1 MSAVLWCD
9 VDIDDCFYLLQCTWH
24 FIILSLLLT
33 QSYNYTITIT
43 EAGIVA
49 VVIVAVAAVAAA
61 AAATAAVAAVAAVA
75 AAAVAV
81 AVAAVAA
88 VAVAAVAAATR
99 RKGLN

>member
-75 AAAVAV
+75 AAAAAAV
-81 AVAAVAA
+81 AVAA